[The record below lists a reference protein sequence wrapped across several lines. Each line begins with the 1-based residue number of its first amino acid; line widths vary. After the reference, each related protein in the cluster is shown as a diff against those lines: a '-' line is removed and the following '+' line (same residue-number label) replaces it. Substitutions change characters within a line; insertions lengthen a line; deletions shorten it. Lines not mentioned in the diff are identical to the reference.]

1 MKENPEAGAGAE
13 AEAVGAVGGCT
24 GATEGP
30 VAMKPNADD
39 GAAAVSET
47 GAEDMKV
54 KAEDDDS
61 LADGSLG
68 RTPSATPAVSKL
80 ATDGGT

>member
-1 MKENPEAGAGAE
+1 MKENPEAGADAA
-13 AEAVGAVGGCT
+13 AEAVGAGGCT

-30 VAMKPNADD
+30 EAMKPNADD

-47 GAEDMKV
+47 GAEDMKL

-61 LADGSLG
+61 LADGSPA
-68 RTPSATPAVSKL
+68 RTPSATPAVSRL

>member
-24 GATEGP
+24 GATE
-30 VAMKPNADD
+30 AMKPNADD